1 MSIGTVRLWRRTP
14 KIVQPAKDITP
25 DLKKRIQS
33 AMNDE
38 KLSCAAA
45 WEIAGSLNISRTK
58 VASACE
64 AMGIKIKPCQLG
76 AF

>member
-1 MSIGTVRLWRRTP
+1 
-14 KIVQPAKDITP
+14 
-25 DLKKRIQS
+25 
-33 AMNDE
+33 MNDE